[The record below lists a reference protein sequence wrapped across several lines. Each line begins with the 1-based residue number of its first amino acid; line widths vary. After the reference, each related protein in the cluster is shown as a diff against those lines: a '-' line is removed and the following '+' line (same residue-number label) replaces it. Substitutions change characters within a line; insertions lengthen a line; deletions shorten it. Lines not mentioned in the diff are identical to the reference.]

1 MNNKGQTTIFFSL
14 IISVLFLFTL
24 TALEVGRIHM
34 TAVKIEP
41 CVHSMQSSIMADY
54 NEVLFERYH
63 LLFIDTTYGTG
74 SDGIL
79 EEKAID
85 YLESSLNGKKGSA
98 IYQYEVEQL
107 ALSNKET
114 ILTDD
119 MKLLKQQ
126 VKEYM
131 QSAGGFDFFKRWLEN
146 GGYNKEGIADA
157 YTETD
162 HEAVVKENQEEA
174 TQGSLTEEE
183 KETMKEEYKDPRE
196 TLKEALQFG
205 ILTFVAPE
213 KEISKETVTIEH
225 APSKQY
231 DEMKQEK
238 RRNQFDDIENLK
250 QVMKGAASEDIG
262 DLIKG
267 NAEFA
272 GYVMNHFSNTVHK
285 KENCVMACEVEYI
298 LKGEKSDYENVEA
311 VIEELTWWRMPMNY
325 AYLLTDTEKKAEALT
340 AATAISIVTGT
351 EPFVEVIKYLLLGC
365 WAYGE
370 SLQEMKVLL
379 EGEEIPYVKTRQTWY
394 TDLESLAPVK
404 AVEKS
409 ERGLSY
415 EDCLTLLLLKK
426 RGNVLNAGYARMLDV
441 IQLNLNQTYKTLRIS
456 DCVGRFKLQGK
467 ISFNPLFYNG
477 RGTGVYDYYFEKVIQ
492 FQKDVEG

>member
-24 TALEVGRIHM
+24 TALEVARIRM
-34 TAVKIEP
+34 SAVKIEP

-63 LLFIDTTYGTG
+63 LLFMDTTYGTG

-85 YLESSLNGKKGSA
+85 YLESSLNGKEGSI
-98 IYQYEVEQL
+98 IYQYEVEEL

-131 QSAGGFDFFKRWLEN
+131 ESTGGFDFFKRWLEN
-146 GGYNKEGIADA
+146 SSDSKNKITDA
-157 YTETD
+157 YTETE
-162 HEAVVKENQEEA
+162 HAAVE
-174 TQGSLTEEE
+174 TQPKEEE
-183 KETMKEEYKDPRE
+183 KDEVSEDTKETMKDEYKDPRE

-205 ILTFVAPE
+205 ILTFLVPE
-213 KEISKETVTIEH
+213 MDISKEIITIEH
-225 APSKQY
+225 APSSQY
-231 DEMKQEK
+231 KESKGEEK
-238 RRNQFDDIENLK
+238 SNRFDDIDNLK
-250 QVMKGAASEDIG
+250 KVMKGASSESLG
-262 DLIKG
+262 DFIKG
-267 NAEFA
+267 NINFA

-285 KENCVMACEVEYI
+285 KEDCVMDCEVEYI
-298 LKGEKSDYENVEA
+298 LKGKKSDYENVEA
-311 VIEELTWWRMPMNY
+311 VIEELTWWRMPINY
-325 AYLLTDTEKKAEALT
+325 AYLLTDTEKKAQALT
-340 AATAISIVTGT
+340 VATAISVVTGT
-351 EPFVEVIKYLLLGC
+351 EPLVEVIKYLLLGC

-379 EGEEIPYVKTRQTWY
+379 EGDTIPYVKTYQTWY
-394 TDLESLAPVK
+394 TDLESLLPVK
-404 AVEKS
+404 TIEKNNN
-409 ERGLSY
+409 GLSY

-426 RGNVLNAGYARMLDV
+426 TGNALDMGYARMLDV

-456 DCVGRFKLQGK
+456 DCVGCFKLQGK
-467 ISFNPLFYNG
+467 ISFNPLFQNG
-477 RGTGVYDYYFEKVIQ
+477 KGKNVYDYYFEKVIR
-492 FQKDVEG
+492 FQKER

>member
-1 MNNKGQTTIFFSL
+1 MNNKGQTTIYFSL

-34 TAVKIEP
+34 SAVKIEP

-63 LLFIDTTYGTG
+63 LLFMDTTYGTG

-85 YLESSLNGKKGSA
+85 YLETSLNGERGST
-98 IYQYEVEQL
+98 IYQYEVEEL
-107 ALSNKET
+107 ALGDKET

-131 QSAGGFDFFKRWLEN
+131 ESVGGLDFFKRWIEN
-146 GGYNKEGIADA
+146 RMDNQEGITDA

-162 HEAVVKENQEEA
+162 TVAVVKENQEEV
-174 TQGSLTEEE
+174 GDNGLTEQE
-183 KETMKEEYKDPRE
+183 KETIREEYKDPRE

-205 ILTFVAPE
+205 ILALVAPGND
-213 KEISKETVTIEH
+213 ISKEVVTIEH
-225 APSKQY
+225 APSKRY
-231 DEMKQEK
+231 SEIKEDE
-238 RRNQFDDIENLK
+238 RSNRFDDIDNLK
-250 QVMKGAASEDIG
+250 KIMKHASSENIE

-267 NAEFA
+267 NADFA

-285 KENCVMACEVEYI
+285 KEDCVMACEVEYI
-298 LKGEKSDYENVEA
+298 LKGKESDYENVEA

-325 AYLLTDTEKKAEALT
+325 AYLLTDTGKKAEALT
-340 AATAISIVTGT
+340 IATAISIVTGT

-379 EGEEIPYVKTRQTWY
+379 EGEKIPYIKTAQTWY
-394 TDLESLAPVK
+394 TDLESLAPIK
-404 AVEKS
+404 TVEKS
-409 ERGLSY
+409 NNGLSY
-415 EDCLTLLLLKK
+415 EDCLTFLLLTKT
-426 RGNVLNAGYARMLDV
+426 GNALDAGYARMLDV
-441 IQLNLNQTYKTLRIS
+441 IQLNLNRTYKTLRIS

-467 ISFNPLFYNG
+467 ISFNPLFQKG
-477 RGTGVYDYYFEKVIQ
+477 VGVYDYYFEKEIR
-492 FQKDVEG
+492 FQKDAEK